1 MRVREMVI
9 LNMEKRTINIYDAV
23 SQMREASKRGEN
35 FSIGFMS
42 CDTTREKSAGFVELP
57 KVKLRSGAAD
67 DAFKNSKYIINY
79 LNVETNIPG
88 RFYQILLMYFNGMKV
103 EL

>member
-1 MRVREMVI
+1 MVK
-9 LNMEKRTINIYDAV
+9 LEINLYEAV
-23 SQMREASKRGEN
+23 AQMRDATKNGKD

-42 CDTTREKSAGFVELP
+42 CDTSRETSTGFVELP
-57 KVKLRSGAAD
+57 KVKLRSAAAD
-67 DAFKNSKYIINY
+67 DAFRNSAYIINY

-103 EL
+103 IL